1 LNAGTTQVTPL
12 MCVAAASA
20 AICWRLQCYSCHGR
34 FGLLSVAYHLHDCV
48 WQAVVRLGR
57 LFVRA
62 NLQLRE
68 HCHWPGLCDHTRPPT
83 RQPRT
88 HGCSGSAT
96 RSLLLAQRR
105 SAPMRAAQVRATLLW
120 ALCSVAAAQEGVP
133 RRGPPRGPI
142 KEDKSTFFGK
152 EGDQSHPCGNQPAVR
167 AAAASSRRAVAR
179 AVASKASSHTHRT
192 QVAARGE
199 PLHAVRAHR
208 VRAPPRRPRLAPD
221 LRDHGHG
228 QGAGRDEEEAVV
240 MMVSASRGFLNARLA
255 DDRRVIRNS
264 RSPFFP
270 SLWLAFG

>member
-1 LNAGTTQVTPL
+1 MRG
-12 MCVAAASA
+12 SA
-20 AICWRLQCYSCHGR
+20 A
-34 FGLLSVAYHLHDCV
+34 
-48 WQAVVRLGR
+48 
-57 LFVRA
+57 
-62 NLQLRE
+62 
-68 HCHWPGLCDHTRPPT
+68 HTRPPT

-88 HGCSGSAT
+88 HGCSGSAI

-105 SAPMRAAQVRATLLW
+105 SAPMRPAQVRATLLW

-167 AAAASSRRAVAR
+167 AAAASRPRPPRRRAVAR

-208 VRAPPRRPRLAPD
+208 VRAPPRRPRAPAD
-221 LRDHGHG
+221 LRDDGHC
-228 QGAGRDEEEAVV
+228 
-240 MMVSASRGFLNARLA
+240 
-255 DDRRVIRNS
+255 
-264 RSPFFP
+264 
-270 SLWLAFG
+270 